1 MDNYNS
7 LRNIILVILLIFI
20 IFFGSNLEFLNNFYD
35 KKYTSF
41 LIILIIIYS
50 IYINFDLVYLVLA
63 LVIIIIL
70 NSNLSNMLIEKNSYI
85 KYIKNKFGN
94 YFGDSENFKNKDNKK
109 DDNKLDTLRN
119 IEKSINDLKNDN
131 FDFKPYQTKE
141 EKKEEVNNVIE
152 KKEDEYNININNLQK
167 NENKKEI
174 EPIKE
179 SVVNLRN
186 AFQEIENNF
195 KNNL

>member
-94 YFGDSENFKNKDNKK
+94 YFGDSENFKNKD
-109 DDNKLDTLRN
+109 DNKLDTLRN

-174 EPIKE
+174 EPFKE

>member
-174 EPIKE
+174 EPFKE